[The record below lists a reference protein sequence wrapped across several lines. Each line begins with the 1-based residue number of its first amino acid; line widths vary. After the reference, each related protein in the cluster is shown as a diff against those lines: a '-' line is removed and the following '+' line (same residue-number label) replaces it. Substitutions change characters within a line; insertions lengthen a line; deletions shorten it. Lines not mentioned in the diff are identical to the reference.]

1 MSSVRFT
8 ETMTGFVALGAESSR
23 AGWHRGKRAESKCTF
38 RLTIE
43 IDDVDSHLAD
53 DDDWATATG
62 WVDCDLFGG
71 RHPIEGGKF
80 RLFDPVTDPRRRAM
94 RYRLP
99 FRDGSGQ
106 PVELVGKKDVGDDAG
121 FDVWRDTTRL
131 ATEIRA
137 GHGTGELEDTTSRI
151 LARGVVVITPLALA
165 RQMTTF
171 RGTPIALA
179 RFFSA
184 FASTLWRLYRG
195 RTALKGQL
203 A

>member
-8 ETMTGFVALGAESSR
+8 ETMTGFVSLGAETAR

-43 IDDVDSHLAD
+43 IDDVDTHIAD
-53 DDDWATATG
+53 DDNWATATG

-71 RHPIEGGKF
+71 VHEIEGGEF
-80 RLFDPVTDPRRRAM
+80 RLFDTVDNPRRRAM

-99 FRDGSGQ
+99 FRDGAGNL
-106 PVELVGKKDVGDDAG
+106 VELVGKKDVGDDAG
-121 FDVWRDTTRL
+121 FDIWRDTTRL

-137 GHGTGELEDTTSRI
+137 GHQTGELEDAASRA
-151 LARGVVVITPLALA
+151 LARGIVVITPFALV
-165 RQMTTF
+165 RQLTTF
-171 RGTPIALA
+171 RGTPIGLT
-179 RFFSA
+179 RFFFV
-184 FASTLWRLYRG
+184 FASTVWRLYRG
-195 RTALKGQL
+195 RASLKGQL